1 METKVYV
8 CPECDR
14 KYSDLAKVQSCI
26 SNHLADV
33 KAKKDAEKA
42 KREKEIEVLQ
52 LQNAK
57 LIEQVR
63 ENCRKLRG
71 FGVSASVTYF
81 ENIGPKTTK
90 VNIKEDP
97 ILTYIKDPVPT
108 CIKENSEN
116 DKDILNKF
124 FSELIDLEKN
134 LEAKMTPEEKKEVED
149 AEKLLKTM
157 FGF

>member
-8 CPECDR
+8 CPECGR
-14 KYSDLAKVQSCI
+14 KYGDLAKVQSCI
-26 SNHLADV
+26 SNHLADA
-33 KAKKDAEKA
+33 KAKEDAEKA

-71 FGVSASVTYF
+71 LGVSASVTYL
-81 ENIGPKTTK
+81 ENVGTKTTR
-90 VNIKEDP
+90 VNVKEDP
-97 ILTYIKDPVPT
+97 IPT
-108 CIKENSEN
+108 CAKENVR
-116 DKDILNKF
+116 NKEDALSKF
-124 FSELIDLEKN
+124 LVELIELEKS
-134 LEAKMTPEEKKEVED
+134 LEAKMTIEEKKEAED

>member
-8 CPECDR
+8 CPECGR
-14 KYSDLAKVQSCI
+14 KYDNLAKVQSCI
-26 SNHLADV
+26 SNHLAD
-33 KAKKDAEKA
+33 AKTKEDAEKA
-42 KREKEIEVLQ
+42 KREKEIEALQ

-71 FGVSASVTYF
+71 LGVRASVTYI
-81 ENIGPKTTK
+81 ENIGVKATR
-90 VNIKEDP
+90 VNIKGDP
-97 ILTYIKDPVPT
+97 IPT
-108 CIKENSEN
+108 RAKENVG
-116 DKDILNKF
+116 NKEDALSKF
-124 FSELIDLEKN
+124 LTELIELEKN
-134 LEAKMTPEEKKEVED
+134 LEAKMTPEEKKEAED

>member
-8 CPECDR
+8 CPECGR
-14 KYSDLAKVQSCI
+14 KYGDLAKVQSCI
-26 SNHLADV
+26 SNHLADA
-33 KAKKDAEKA
+33 KAKEDAEKA
-42 KREKEIEVLQ
+42 KREKEIEALQ

-71 FGVSASVTYF
+71 LGVSASVTYL
-81 ENIGPKTTK
+81 ENVGTKTTR
-90 VNIKEDP
+90 VNIKGDP
-97 ILTYIKDPVPT
+97 IPT
-108 CIKENSEN
+108 CAKENAG
-116 DKDILNKF
+116 NKEDALSKF
-124 FSELIDLEKN
+124 LAELIELEKN
-134 LEAKMTPEEKKEVED
+134 LEAKMTPEEKKEAED

>member
-8 CPECDR
+8 CPECGR
-14 KYSDLAKVQSCI
+14 KYGDLAKVQSCI
-26 SNHLADV
+26 SNHLADA
-33 KAKKDAEKA
+33 KAKEDAEKA
-42 KREKEIEVLQ
+42 KREKEIEALQ

-63 ENCRKLRG
+63 ENCRKLQG
-71 FGVSASVTYF
+71 LGVSASVTYL
-81 ENIGPKTTK
+81 ENVGTKTTR

-97 ILTYIKDPVPT
+97 IST
-108 CIKENSEN
+108 CVKENEG
-116 DKDILNKF
+116 NKEDALSKF
-124 FSELIDLEKN
+124 LAELIELEKN
-134 LEAKMTPEEKKEVED
+134 LEAKMTPEEKKEAED

>member
-1 METKVYV
+1 MGTKIYV
-8 CPECDR
+8 CPECGR
-14 KYSDLAKVQSCI
+14 KYGDLAKVQSCI
-26 SNHLADV
+26 SNHLADA
-33 KAKKDAEKA
+33 KAKEDAEKA
-42 KREKEIEVLQ
+42 KREKEIETLQ

-81 ENIGPKTTK
+81 ENVGTKTTR
-90 VNIKEDP
+90 VNIKGDP
-97 ILTYIKDPVPT
+97 IPT
-108 CIKENSEN
+108 CAKGNVGNKEDALS
-116 DKDILNKF
+116 KF
-124 FSELIDLEKN
+124 LAELIELEKN
-134 LEAKMTPEEKKEVED
+134 LEAKMTPEEKKEAED

>member
-8 CPECDR
+8 CPECGR
-14 KYSDLAKVQSCI
+14 KYGDLAKVQSCI
-26 SNHLADV
+26 SNHLADA
-33 KAKKDAEKA
+33 KAKEDAEKA
-42 KREKEIEVLQ
+42 KREKEIEALQ

-71 FGVSASVTYF
+71 LGVSASVTYL
-81 ENIGPKTTK
+81 ENVGTKTTR
-90 VNIKEDP
+90 VNIKGDP
-97 ILTYIKDPVPT
+97 IPT
-108 CIKENSEN
+108 CAKENVG
-116 DKDILNKF
+116 NKEDALSKF
-124 FSELIDLEKN
+124 LAELIELEKN
-134 LEAKMTPEEKKEVED
+134 LEAKMTPEEKKEAED

>member
-1 METKVYV
+1 METKIYV
-8 CPECDR
+8 CPECGR

-26 SNHLADV
+26 SNHLADA

-42 KREKEIEVLQ
+42 KREKEIEALQ

-71 FGVSASVTYF
+71 LGINASVTYF
-81 ENIGPKTTK
+81 ENIGTKTTK
-90 VNIKEDP
+90 VNIKGDP
-97 ILTYIKDPVPT
+97 IPT
-108 CIKENSEN
+108 CAKENVGDNE
-116 DKDILNKF
+116 DALNKF
-124 FSELIDLEKN
+124 LAELNELEKN
-134 LEAKMTPEEKKEVED
+134 LKAKMTPEEIKEAED
-149 AEKLLKTM
+149 TEKLLKTI

>member
-8 CPECDR
+8 CPECGR
-14 KYSDLAKVQSCI
+14 KYDNLAKVQSCI
-26 SNHLADV
+26 SNHLADA
-33 KAKKDAEKA
+33 KAKEDAEKV
-42 KREKEIEVLQ
+42 KREKEIEALQ

-71 FGVSASVTYF
+71 LGVSASVTYL
-81 ENIGPKTTK
+81 ENVGTKTTR
-90 VNIKEDP
+90 VNIKGDP
-97 ILTYIKDPVPT
+97 IPT
-108 CIKENSEN
+108 CVKENAGNNEDVLS
-116 DKDILNKF
+116 KLIK
-124 FSELIDLEKN
+124 ELIDLEKD

-149 AEKLLKTM
+149 AEKLLKAM

>member
-8 CPECDR
+8 CPECGR
-14 KYSDLAKVQSCI
+14 KYGDLAKVQSCI
-26 SNHLADV
+26 SNHLADA
-33 KAKKDAEKA
+33 KAKEDAEKA

-71 FGVSASVTYF
+71 LGVSASVTYL
-81 ENIGPKTTK
+81 ENVGTKTTR
-90 VNIKEDP
+90 VNVKEDP
-97 ILTYIKDPVPT
+97 IPT
-108 CIKENSEN
+108 CAKENVR
-116 DKDILNKF
+116 NKEDALSKF
-124 FSELIDLEKN
+124 LVELIELEKS
-134 LEAKMTPEEKKEVED
+134 LEAKMTPEEKKEAED